1 MYGVARTMAIELLT
15 IAVVALSVLSLC
27 LLVYIRGLNNLH
39 AARIIGLTISNKQDE
54 TARKLAVEM
63 ETTIAA
69 SSARKDALKR
79 SRSGIKGRVAEQFAP
94 MMAEFKHDPSD
105 ARFIGSPIDYVVFK
119 NYSLV
124 KDGANDEPIT
134 IVFVEIKRG
143 KSTLNTHQRRIR
155 DAINEGR
162 VRWEEVKID

>member
-1 MYGVARTMAIELLT
+1 MIVILT
-15 IAVVALSVLSLC
+15 IAVVSLVVLSVY
-27 LLVYIRGLNNLH
+27 LLFYIRGLNRAH
-39 AARIIGLTISNKQDE
+39 AASVKGLKRTIKFVE
-54 TARKLAVEM
+54 ARAS
-63 ETTIAA
+63 IAA
-69 SSARKDALKR
+69 TQARKDALKR

-94 MMAEFKHDPSD
+94 MMEGFEHDPSD
-105 ARFIGSPIDYVVFK
+105 ARFIGSPIDYVVFD

-134 IVFVEIKRG
+134 VVFVEIKQG

-162 VRWEEVKID
+162 VRWEEIKLE